1 MKKHIALILSAAVLL
16 TACQST
22 PETSVSY
29 DTEEISAA
37 ASDVQTAEPAST
49 PASTT
54 TTAATPAAP
63 APVDTTEESAPPQSE
78 YPDRLW
84 QGELP
89 AMDGSTS
96 AIPLETG
103 IKAQL
108 LGITWEEAG
117 ELVEHHKTHISFGN
131 LLDGTADLIFSVP
144 ISDEQKALAEEK
156 GVSLT
161 FTPVAKEGFVFC
173 VNANNP
179 VDSLTMEQLRDIYSG
194 RITNWKELGGE
205 DEPIVPFQRNKDS
218 GSQNYMTEF
227 MGDTPLAEAPNEYIL
242 GEMGAILNM
251 ISSYDNGRGS
261 IGYSVYSYAAQM
273 YADANKIK
281 LIAVDGIKPTKQT
294 MADGSYPLSS
304 CTYIITTDKADEN
317 TLKFTEWAA
326 SDEGQRCVLEC
337 GYLPVNGME
346 IPADH
351 LPYEAV
357 GTGMKKPADYSP
369 SEKSQECYVSF
380 PISVLADKE
389 FEAQINAEV
398 GEALDKLNEQ
408 YPGKVDD
415 IGWCYAQNG
424 YLQILVGAPEFWDL
438 GPSEYSDCY
447 TFVYDIIEKKRIE
460 KYSDLFYEGED
471 FVPLVNS
478 IVRAEATAYSDWS
491 KRQKA
496 DFAGLTGEP
505 DCFGLTYAVLNKG
518 NIYFPG
524 RFYAP
529 FGNTAEGELIK
540 DMMIP
545 YTYRDMSACFADPS
559 ECEDSDVLKY
569 FATYND
575 IDGKPYYNITC
586 SRFMSDD
593 EIFRQNELW
602 KNTQD
607 AFYEHLAKMPEPF
620 RDGIPRLSV
629 INKNYIMLY
638 TDVGAWMPNCAY
650 YDVSKG
656 GLVTPE
662 DILGEDW
669 VSLLPPN
676 TEFSYAWVSNIAS
689 WDNKVWIFGNVNGET
704 KELAQIDI
712 SEEIIERFS
721 YQR

>member
-1 MKKHIALILSAAVLL
+1 MKKHIALILSASVLL
-16 TACQST
+16 TACQNT

-29 DTEEISAA
+29 ETEEISSPS
-37 ASDVQTAEPAST
+37 SDVQTAEPASSD
-49 PASTT
+49 ASAA
-54 TTAATPAAP
+54 TTAATPAADKP
-63 APVDTTEESAPPQSE
+63 TEESAPPQSE
-78 YPDRLW
+78 NPDKLW

-103 IKAQL
+103 IKAHL

-144 ISDEQKALAEEK
+144 ISDEQKALAEEQD
-156 GVSLT
+156 VSLT

-179 VDSLTMEQLRDIYSG
+179 VDSITMEQLRDIYSG

-205 DEPIVPFQRNKDS
+205 DEPIKPFQRNKSS

-227 MGDTPLAEAPNEYIL
+227 MGDIPLSEAPSEYIL
-242 GEMGAILNM
+242 GEMGSILDM
-251 ISSYDNGRGS
+251 VSSYDNGKGS

-281 LIAVDGIKPTKQT
+281 LIAVDGVKPTKQT

-304 CTYIITTDKADEN
+304 CTYIISTDKADEN
-317 TLKFTEWAA
+317 TRKFIEWAA

-346 IPADH
+346 IPAEY

-369 SEKSQECYVSF
+369 SEKMQNCYISY
-380 PISVLADKE
+380 PINVLADKE
-389 FEAQINAEV
+389 FEARINAEV
-398 GEALDKLNEQ
+398 GEALDKLNAK
-408 YPGKVDD
+408 YPDGVDD
-415 IGWCYAQNG
+415 VNWCYAQNG
-424 YLQILVGAPEFWDL
+424 YLQILAGAPEFYDML
-438 GPSEYSDCY
+438 PREYSDCY

-460 KYSDLFYEGED
+460 KYSDLFYEGEN

-478 IVRAEATAYSDWS
+478 IVRAEANAYTDWS

-505 DCFGLTYAVLNKG
+505 DCFGLTYTILNKG

-524 RFYAP
+524 MFYVP
-529 FGNTAEGELIK
+529 FGNTAESEIIK

-559 ECEDSDVLKY
+559 ESRDVVSPEY
-569 FATYND
+569 FATYAD
-575 IDGKPYYNITC
+575 IDGKPYYGITY

-593 EIFRQNELW
+593 EIARQNDLW
-602 KNTQD
+602 KNAQD
-607 AFYEHLAKMPEPF
+607 AYYEHLAKMPEEYY
-620 RDGIPRLSV
+620 RGGIPRLSV
-629 INKNYIMLY
+629 LNDNYIMLN
-638 TDVGAWMPNCAY
+638 TEVAAWEPNFAY

-656 GLVTPE
+656 RLVNPE

-669 VSLLPPN
+669 ESLLPSD
-676 TEFSYAWVSNIAS
+676 TEYSYAWVANIAS
-689 WDNKVWIFGNVNGET
+689 WDNKVWIYGNVGGEV
-704 KELAQIDI
+704 KELGQIDV